1 MRSKKKPN
9 DLNRGEALVAVMNN
23 KADFAILQEHLWY
36 RIPVASAPKRWPPK
50 YLALYQTKIFENEGY
65 AVNYY
70 GAVRDVQVV
79 ERKELFPNEI
89 ASAKAGRKYYR
100 VRLESLEK
108 LVTPIQSKRLRRI
121 VFIPTTWQKLIR
133 ANEINDLFDESPLE
147 DDLWSELK
155 RQSIP
160 AERQWDE
167 IVEESRYVLDFAIF
181 CVNGKIDIETDGDT
195 WHSQKER
202 IPLDNTR
209 NNALASKGWEILRYN
224 TKQIREESAKYC
236 VSEIAKTITRLSGL
250 QDGNVVS
257 RVFYKSR
264 EGDTNQQLT
273 LFEER
278 EDYDVD

>member
-9 DLNRGEALVAVMNN
+9 DLNRGEVLVAVMNN
-23 KADFAILQEHLWY
+23 KADFAILQEQLWY

-89 ASAKAGRKYYR
+89 ESAKAERKYYR

-108 LVTPIQSKRLRRI
+108 LATPIQSKRPRRL

-133 ANEINDLFDESPLE
+133 ANGINDLFDESPLE
-147 DDLWSELK
+147 DALWAGLK
-155 RQSIP
+155 TLSIP

-167 IVEESRYVLDFAIF
+167 LIGEKRYFLDFAIF
-181 CVNGKIDIETDGDT
+181 CEKGKIDVETDGDL

-209 NNALASKGWEILRYN
+209 NNALASKGWEVLRYN

-236 VSEIAKTITRLSGL
+236 VSEIAKTITRLNGL
-250 QDGNVVS
+250 QDENVIS
-257 RVFYKSR
+257 RVFYKTR
-264 EGDTNQQLT
+264 EGDINQQLT

>member
-209 NNALASKGWEILRYN
+209 NNALASKGWEVLRYN